1 MIERFQPLAV
11 CDGGSPAA
19 TEDDTNKLIAQTAK
33 LAQLNSWF
41 EIALNNMARGLSM
54 FDADR
59 RLIVCNAVYRELY
72 ELPEDLTRP
81 GTHIADLVS
90 YHALKEGG
98 RNTPE
103 EKETQRRWIEWHV
116 SELKRGKTFTHTQ
129 RLRNGR
135 IILVTNQPLADGG
148 WVDIQ
153 EDVTDKTE
161 AAERI
166 SWLAN
171 HCSLT
176 ETANR
181 FHIREL
187 LNEELQKAT
196 GDTRVAVHLIDLDRF
211 KQVNDTH
218 GHAAGDALLTAVA
231 KRMRSTIRDNDL
243 IGRLGGDEF
252 VVIQPGVAHVSQ
264 AETLAR
270 RLMRVLNSPYRVL
283 GNTANAGASIGVA
296 LSGDASDDADSM
308 LRKADIA
315 LYRVKS
321 TGRGSFNF
329 YRQEDEKVALERMQL
344 ESDMRYAVLEDQL
357 ELHYQPIVNLRTRE
371 VAGCEAL
378 MRWRHPKIGLIA
390 PLEFIPMAE
399 KNGLI
404 VEMGAWAIKRACS
417 DAARWRRPIKVTV
430 NLSPVQFESGDPSE
444 IVAAALENSGLPP
457 ERLELE
463 ITETVLLRSESRIKD
478 ILHKLR
484 DTGVRI
490 ALDDFGTAFASL
502 SYLRN
507 FSFDRIKID
516 RSFVAEMAD
525 RQDCMAIVTAVAGL
539 AKALDIGSV
548 AEGIETVEQLAQ
560 ITSAGCNEVQ
570 GYYFSPPVPFANI
583 EQALDQCE
591 AKLARRL

>member
-1 MIERFQPLAV
+1 MSERPLPLTVRDA
-11 CDGGSPAA
+11 DSQTLA
-19 TEDDTNKLIAQTAK
+19 ESDTQRLMAQSAK

-54 FDADR
+54 FDAER
-59 RLIVCNAVYRELY
+59 RLIVCNAVYREIY
-72 ELPEDLTRP
+72 ELPEELTRP
-81 GTHIADLVS
+81 GTHIAQLVS

-98 RNTPE
+98 RNSPE
-103 EKETQRRWIEWHV
+103 EKEQQRRWIEWHV

-129 RLRNGR
+129 HLRNGR

-153 EDVTDKTE
+153 EDVTDKTQ

-187 LNEELQKAT
+187 LNEEIRKAS
-196 GDTRVAVHLIDLDRF
+196 DSYKIAVHLVDLDRF

-218 GHAAGDALLTAVA
+218 GHAAGDALLAAVA
-231 KRMRSTIRDNDL
+231 KRMRSTVRDNDL

-252 VVIQPGVAHVSQ
+252 VIVQPGITEPSQ
-264 AETLAR
+264 AETLAK

-283 GNTANAGASIGVA
+283 GNTANVGASSGVV
-296 LSGDASDDADSM
+296 LSGNESDDADSL

-321 TGRGSFNF
+321 GGRGYYNF
-329 YRQEDEKVALERMQL
+329 YRQEDEQVALERMQL
-344 ESDMRYAVLEDQL
+344 ETDMRYAVLEDQL

-378 MRWRHPKIGLIA
+378 MRWRHPKLGLIA

-404 VEMGAWAIKRACS
+404 VEMGAWAIKRACV
-417 DAARWRRPIKVTV
+417 DAARWKRPVKVTV
-430 NLSPVQFESGDPSE
+430 NLSPVQFENGDPAE
-444 IVAAALENSGLPP
+444 VVAAALATSGLPAD
-457 ERLELE
+457 RLELE
-463 ITETVLLRSESRIKD
+463 ITETVLLRSEARIKE

-484 DTGVRI
+484 DQGVRI

-507 FSFDRIKID
+507 FAFDRIKID
-516 RSFVAEMAD
+516 RSFVSEMAE

-560 ITSAGCNEVQ
+560 VTSAGCNEVQ
-570 GYYFSPPVPFANI
+570 GYYFSPPVPFAGI
-583 EQALDQCE
+583 EQALDLCE